1 MKKLGMVTLVL
12 MLPIAFFSAADAEQ
26 QDKQG
31 MKGVRKAVCVLH
43 ATKGSKTHGTIWFTQ
58 QGDEVEISGEIT
70 GLTPGMHAFH
80 VHEFGDCSAPDATS
94 AGPHFNPDNKPHGS
108 PHTGE
113 RHVGDLGNIKADE
126 SGKATIQIR
135 DREVKL
141 NGPHSVLGRSL
152 IVHADPDDMKSQPA
166 GNAGAR
172 IACGVIGVA
181 KP

>member
-1 MKKLGMVTLVL
+1 MKKLGMVTLAL
-12 MLPIAFFSAADAEQ
+12 LLPIAFFSAADAEQ

-31 MKGVRKAVCVLH
+31 MKGVHKAVCVLH

-58 QGDEVEISGEIT
+58 QGDEVEIKGEIM

-152 IVHADPDDMKSQPA
+152 IVHADPDDLKSQPA